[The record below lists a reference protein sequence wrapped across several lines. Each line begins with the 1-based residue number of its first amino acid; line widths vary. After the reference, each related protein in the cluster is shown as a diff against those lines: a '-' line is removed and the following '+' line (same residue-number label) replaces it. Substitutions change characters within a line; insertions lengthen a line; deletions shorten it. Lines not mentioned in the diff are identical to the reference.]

1 MYIITRVT
9 LKTFHMKQL
18 KRFGGS
24 SSYIKRLKRLQ
35 FLQCTACSVS
45 FSYLAV
51 DTWMDMLTI
60 QIVTIYSTNY
70 C

>member
-35 FLQCTACSVS
+35 FLQCSSKPSLITGFCRVAFRTARRKQ
-45 FSYLAV
+45 Y
-51 DTWMDMLTI
+51 
-60 QIVTIYSTNY
+60 
-70 C
+70 

>member
-35 FLQCTACSVS
+35 FLQCNVS
-45 FSYLAV
+45 
-51 DTWMDMLTI
+51 
-60 QIVTIYSTNY
+60 
-70 C
+70 